1 MNTALYMRVSTMEQ
15 ATEGYSLQSQKR
27 KLLAYC
33 EAMNWNV
40 CNIYSDEGISGASI
54 TKRPAATQML
64 EDVKRG
70 KIENVLIMKV
80 DRLCRN
86 TKDLLEIVDILKK
99 YNVRLNAVDE
109 KIDYTTDVGKMVLTM
124 LGSFA
129 EFERNRITQRMS
141 EGRTQ
146 KVLNGIKSRAGV
158 LLYGYDYIDGYYY
171 KKPLEAMCINKAF
184 NLALEHKSI
193 HEIARIMAHDPSN
206 ANNNEWDCE
215 RVRRILRNPT
225 YKGYTFTSFYKNG
238 LHYNYDALMVKAA
251 NVDPIVDETTWDN
264 VNNILRARNGKTQR
278 KYSIED
284 FVFGDVAY
292 CGVCG
297 YKMYA
302 RNSKA
307 NGNSGK
313 RRYYYRCQYKRKSYN
328 LLDNVEKCPV
338 NCVENSTAEK
348 HFLKFFEDLE
358 ITPIKP
364 NNTINT
370 INDKELIQDINNQL
384 KQLESKKLSL
394 GKKFI
399 EDLITADV
407 YSQLNEEYNNETIA
421 LQEQLKQIENKK
433 SAIIENIDYDTLL
446 NIKVTLRDMW
456 EIMTKS
462 EKRNFITLHF
472 EKVYITKTGITKVVF
487 RKAN

>member
-1 MNTALYMRVSTMEQ
+1 MKTALYMRVSTMEQ
-15 ATEGYSLQSQKR
+15 ATEGYSLASQKR

-33 EAMNWNV
+33 EAMNWSV
-40 CNIYSDEGISGASI
+40 YKIYSDEGISGASI

-64 EDVKRG
+64 KDVKNG
-70 KIENVLIMKV
+70 EIENVLIMKV

-109 KIDYTTDVGKMVLTM
+109 KIDYTTDVGKMVLTL

-146 KVLNGIKSRAGV
+146 KVLSGIKSRAGV
-158 LLYGYDYIDGYYY
+158 LLYGYDYIDGHYH
-171 KKPLEAMCINKAF
+171 KKPLEAMCINKVF

-193 HEIARIMAHDPSN
+193 HEIARIMAHDTSN
-206 ANNNEWDCE
+206 ANNKEWDCE

-225 YKGYTFTSFYKNG
+225 YKGYTFTSFYRNG
-238 LHYNYDALMVKAA
+238 LHYNYDALMVKAV
-251 NVDPIVDETTWDN
+251 NVDPIVDEITWDN
-264 VNNILRARNGKTQR
+264 VNNILRSRNGKTQR

-302 RNSKA
+302 RNSKS

-338 NCVENSTAEK
+338 NCVENSTAERN
-348 HFLKFFEDLE
+348 FLNYFENLE
-358 ITPIKP
+358 LNPVKP
-364 NNTINT
+364 NELTIDET
-370 INDKELIQDINNQL
+370 KLIEEIKLKL
-384 KQLESKKLSL
+384 KQLDKKRNSLSKK
-394 GKKFI
+394 FV
-399 EDLITADV
+399 EDLISADT
-407 YSQLNEEYNNETIA
+407 YSQINNEYTNEYT
-421 LQEQLKQIENKK
+421 LLENELNNLENKK
-433 SAIIENIDYDTLL
+433 SAIIENFDYDTLL

-456 EIMTKS
+456 GIMSKS

-472 EKVYITKTGITKVVF
+472 EKVYITKNCITKVIF